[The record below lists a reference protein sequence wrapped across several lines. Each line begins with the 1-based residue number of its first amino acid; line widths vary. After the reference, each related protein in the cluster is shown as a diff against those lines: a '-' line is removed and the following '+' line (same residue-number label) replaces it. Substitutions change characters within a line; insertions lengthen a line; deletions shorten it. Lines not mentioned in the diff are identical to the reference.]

1 MSVVVLAGPEEP
13 PRAHPGCDGG
23 LPAEVPR
30 ERRPRPSRVAGA
42 PDLRRRE
49 SFQLL
54 VSVPGDLGQLLAA
67 PPFYSFPPAD
77 CVLVVLLKRFGTWVK
92 GSSVK
97 TGFTDLLKNVF

>member
-1 MSVVVLAGPEEP
+1 MVVLAGPEEP

-42 PDLRRRE
+42 PVLRRRE

-67 PPFYSFPPAD
+67 PFYSFPPAD
-77 CVLVVLLKRFGTWVK
+77 CVLVVLLKRSGTWVK